1 MSHTRPRE
9 ASESSSDYTDK
20 SEDDGSDVDLGGVE
34 ADADLVNVDLEFYDP
49 SEIDYHGLKMLLR
62 SLLDGEEFQ
71 GCSDLVD
78 AIIRQ
83 VLSLTEPVWYS
94 PALCASKF

>member
-1 MSHTRPRE
+1 MSNTRRREDSETSSDSSDSSLEEASDRDVEGAE
-9 ASESSSDYTDK
+9 ASEDF
-20 SEDDGSDVDLGGVE
+20 
-34 ADADLVNVDLEFYDP
+34 VNVDLEFFDP

-71 GCSDLVD
+71 GCSELVE

-83 VLSLTEPVWYS
+83 VWFVSG
-94 PALCASKF
+94 KGG

>member
-1 MSHTRPRE
+1 MSRTRPRE
-9 ASESSSDYTDK
+9 ASESSSDYTDA
-20 SEDDGSDVDLGGVE
+20 SQDEGSDVDLGGVD

-62 SLLDGEEFQ
+62 SLLDGEDYQ
-71 GCSDLVD
+71 GCSELVE

-83 VLSLTEPVWYS
+83 VLSLEI
-94 PALCASKF
+94 